1 MNTKFKKISGN
12 FKSLSRFR
20 LLTPF
25 IRLVERSYLLLKL
38 PLVSQAN
45 LRNLNMTWG
54 RNSLHFIPIKD
65 VFEIS
70 IPQPKGTY
78 CYNPTIIASGER
90 ILGFART
97 TNLSYKPQV
106 DRLGRS
112 VVREKV
118 PYLLNGILSFELDSE
133 NHLTNIDELRPL
145 ERIPNLEDPK
155 AFFVDGRLKL
165 FCNLVSKEQSESDR
179 SIHCS
184 NVALDLQNQE
194 LIIYESPFRKNIEKN
209 WIPFI
214 SSGDRLSFFYSTS
227 PQILLICDSDF
238 SSPRARFLDDILTVN
253 FHGGSQVVEI
263 APNLFMRVA
272 RRRVVL
278 PRRRIAIL
286 SYLVFHNSQGEI
298 IQISKPFLFKKLG
311 FEICNGLTIN
321 GSTLLFSW
329 GEDDV
334 RMFIGKIPV
343 TDLLTWARA
352 KENTLYRPINVAW

>member
-1 MNTKFKKISGN
+1 MNTKFKKFRGH

-20 LLTPF
+20 LLIP
-25 IRLVERSYLLLKL
+25 IVRLVESSYLVLKL
-38 PLVSQAN
+38 LWVSQAN
-45 LRNLNMTWG
+45 LRTLNMTWG

-65 VFEIS
+65 VFEICV
-70 IPQPKGTY
+70 PQIKGIY
-78 CYNPTIIASGER
+78 CYNPTIISSGER
-90 ILGFART
+90 VLGFART
-97 TNLSYKPQV
+97 TNISYKPQV

-118 PYLLNGILSFELDSE
+118 PYLLNGIVSFELDLE
-133 NHLTNIDELRPL
+133 NHLTNINELRPL

-155 AFFVDGRLKL
+155 AFFVNGSLKL
-165 FCNLVSKEQSESDR
+165 FCNLVSKEQSENDR

-184 NVALDLQNQE
+184 NVVLDIQSQE
-194 LIIYESPFRKNIEKN
+194 LKIYESPFRKNIEKN

-214 SSGDRLSFFYSTS
+214 SNGDKLSFFYSTS
-227 PQILLICDSDF
+227 PQILLTCSSDS
-238 SSPRARFLDDILTVN
+238 SVPEARFFDDVLPVN

-263 APNLFMRVA
+263 APNVFMRVA

-286 SYLVFHNSQGEI
+286 SYLVFHNFQGEI
-298 IQISKPFLFKKLG
+298 IQVSKPFLFKKLG

-321 GSTLLFSW
+321 GSTLCFSW
-329 GEDDV
+329 GEDDI

-343 TDLLTWARA
+343 ADLLIWARA